1 MTEAGKNRHQQT
13 SGKDVY
19 KRQQYMGG
27 HAEKGSFVSRVEL
40 YRIEQ
45 FRRYIY

>member
-1 MTEAGKNRHQQT
+1 MAIEEDDLLIAA
-13 SGKDVY
+13 
-19 KRQQYMGG
+19 QYMGG